1 MGFYWYNGF
10 KDNISFKFQSQDM
23 NYWAFKKD
31 FLVKHWNCTSGWC
44 QVFIIEEVRQ
54 KGIHFRGA
62 AAHGAV
68 LTVAAHEEI
77 HKNQCRYK
85 RCRPLCCYLKLSK
98 KCTVTHQMLL

>member
-1 MGFYWYNGF
+1 
-10 KDNISFKFQSQDM
+10 M
-23 NYWAFKKD
+23 NHWAFKKD

-62 AAHGAV
+62 AVHGAV
-68 LTVAAHEEI
+68 LTVAAHEEK

-85 RCRPLCCYLKLSK
+85 RRCPLGCYLKL
-98 KCTVTHQMLL
+98 CTVTDQMLL